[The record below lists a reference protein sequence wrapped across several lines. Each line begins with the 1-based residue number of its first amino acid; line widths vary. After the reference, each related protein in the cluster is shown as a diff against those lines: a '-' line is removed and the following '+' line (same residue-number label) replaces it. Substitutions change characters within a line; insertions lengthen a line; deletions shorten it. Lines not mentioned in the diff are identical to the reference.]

1 MLFELDTADGVPL
14 YRQLVDQIRRMI
26 SGGTLRP
33 GDELP
38 SVRAVAEHYTI
49 NPMTVSRAY
58 ALLETE
64 GWLER
69 HRGKP
74 MRVIKRIGED
84 REQRLNVIHDSLRK
98 VVRDSRQLGLSAEEV
113 ISALENLFEES
124 EQ

>member
-1 MLFELDTADGVPL
+1 MLFELETADGVPL

-58 ALLETE
+58 ALLEAD

-69 HRGKP
+69 RRGKP
-74 MRVIKRIGED
+74 MRVIERNWED
-84 REQRLNVIHDSLRK
+84 RQQRMEGIHDSLRK
-98 VVRDSRQLGLSAEEV
+98 VVRDARQLGLNSNEV

-124 EQ
+124 DQ

>member
-14 YRQLVDQIRRMI
+14 YRQLVDQIQRMI
-26 SGGTLRP
+26 SGGTIRP

-69 HRGKP
+69 RRGKP
-74 MRVIKRIGED
+74 MRVIERIRED
-84 REQRLNVIHDSLRK
+84 RDQRVNVIHDSLRR
-98 VVRDSRQLGLSAEEV
+98 VVRDSRQLGLSTKEV

-124 EQ
+124 DQ